1 MEHLEGLPVFVR
13 TVREG
18 SFSAAARALDLT
30 PSAVSKQIGRLEDR
44 LAVRLFNR
52 TTRRL
57 SLTEE
62 GAAFYER
69 ASRILAD
76 LEDAAAA
83 VSSLR
88 QDPRGRLRVTMP
100 TGFGVIHLLP
110 ALPDFLARYPSLTLE
125 LDLNDRF
132 VNMIEEG
139 FDVAMRI
146 GELQDSSLIGRRLA
160 ANRRVIAAAPGYLAD
175 HPAPSDPAA
184 LQDHNCLV
192 YTYRAQRH
200 DWHLV
205 DEQGRESMITV
216 NGNLELNNP
225 MMLRAAALAGIGV
238 VLLPLWLI
246 GPDLKAGRLQRI
258 LPDYH
263 WPDSAIQVVYPPG
276 RHLSARVRCFVDFL
290 VERFAD

>member
-1 MEHLEGLPVFVR
+1 MDSLEGLPVFVR

-44 LAVRLFNR
+44 LSVRLFNR

-69 ASRILAD
+69 ASRILTD

-88 QDPRGRLRVTMP
+88 ATPQGRLRVTMP
-100 TGFGVIHLLP
+100 SGFGLLHFLP
-110 ALPDFLARYPSLTLE
+110 VLPDFLARYPE
-125 LDLNDRF
+125 LDLDIDVNDRF
-132 VNMIEEG
+132 VDMVDEG
-139 FDVAMRI
+139 FDVALRI
-146 GELQDSSLIGRRLA
+146 GELQDSSLISRRLS
-160 ANRRVIAAAPGYLAD
+160 ANHRVLAAAPGYLHA
-175 HPAPSDPAA
+175 HGAPRRIGEVA
-184 LQDHNCLV
+184 DHNCLV

-205 DEQGRESMITV
+205 DETGAEFVVTV
-216 NGNLELNNP
+216 SGNVETNNP
-225 MMLRAAALAGIGV
+225 TILRASALAGVGL

-246 GPDLKAGRLQRI
+246 GPDLKAGRLVQV
-258 LPDYH
+258 LPRYH
-263 WPDSAIQVVYPPG
+263 GPDSAINVVYPPG

>member
-1 MEHLEGLPVFVR
+1 MDSLEGLPVFVR

-18 SFSAAARALDLT
+18 SFSAAARALDLS
-30 PSAVSKQIGRLEDR
+30 PSAVSKQISRLEDR
-44 LAVRLFNR
+44 LSVRLFNR

-62 GAAFYER
+62 GTAFYER

-88 QDPRGRLRVTMP
+88 STPRGRLRVTMP
-100 TGFGVIHLLP
+100 SGFGILHFLP
-110 ALPDFLARYPSLTLE
+110 ALPDFLARYPE
-125 LDLNDRF
+125 LDLDIDVNDRF
-132 VNMIEEG
+132 VDLVEEG
-139 FDVAMRI
+139 FDVALRI
-146 GELQDSSLIGRRLA
+146 GELQDSSLIGRRLS
-160 ANRRVIAAAPGYLAD
+160 ANHRILAAAPHYLQARG
-175 HPAPSDPAA
+175 APRRIGELA
-184 LQDHNCLV
+184 DHNCLV

-200 DWHLV
+200 DWHLL
-205 DEQGRESMITV
+205 DETDAEIVVTV
-216 NGNLELNNP
+216 SGNVETNNP
-225 MMLRAAALAGIGV
+225 TILRASALAGVGL

-246 GPDLKAGRLQRI
+246 GPDLKAGRLVQV
-258 LPDYH
+258 LPQYH
-263 WPDSAIQVVYPPG
+263 GPDSAIRVVYPPG